1 MAYTLLNRDKHY
13 AALLEELS
21 DEAKKYSEYY
31 DGVDEDTCQELA
43 EEAANNL
50 ADSHVET
57 MQEYSHQKDTSQW
70 GNFANIRQDWNNN
83 FGHSSVEPWGDF
95 DTMVKS
101 MDDETI
107 SDEDKDKVQQW
118 CEDWYWEAYGTR
130 WLRYNFGNTLSE
142 FAYEAEQD
150 RNQE

>member
-21 DEAKKYSEYY
+21 DEAKNYSDEL
-31 DGVDEDTCQELA
+31 DEDTCQDLA

-50 ADSHVET
+50 ADSHVKS

-70 GNFANIRQDWNNN
+70 GNFANIRQDWNHN
-83 FGHSSVEPWGDF
+83 FGHSSVEPWGDY
-95 DTMVKS
+95 DDMLKT

-107 SDEDKDKVQQW
+107 SQEDLAKVQQW

-142 FAYEAEQD
+142 FAYDAARD
-150 RNQE
+150 RGEEE